1 LFFPWIVLIFS
12 HTHIRIINIDVLFC
26 QRFKAFIYN
35 IILIDNITCL
45 AYTILSI
52 DSSSRGGE
60 VAVVPAEV
68 GFAMKE
74 NRGKDMKFFNV
85 EMLKDLSA
93 EDMERL
99 RREIKNLNRRVREE
113 LDRRERYCAHC
124 GDRLGTSVYGLRYCS
139 AWHSYLSSRENT
151 TTVSRVEFERKRA
164 VRRIRTIRKA
174 AQAGATMSENS
185 KLEGAAALK
194 ASFRNQRIGRIL
206 NEYQTITG
214 ESFNQSMRDYR
225 RSRATE
231 Q

>member
-1 LFFPWIVLIFS
+1 MVLICS
-12 HTHIRIINIDVLFC
+12 HAHIWIINIDILIC
-26 QRFKAFIYN
+26 QRFRALIYN
-35 IILIDNITCL
+35 IIFIDYIAKL
-45 AYTILSI
+45 AYTIVSI
-52 DSSSRGGE
+52 DSSATGSA
-60 VAVVPAEV
+60 VAAVPAEV
-68 GFAMKE
+68 GFSMKE
-74 NRGKDMKFFNV
+74 NKGRDMKFFNV

-139 AWHSYLSSRENT
+139 AWHNYLSSRKNT
-151 TTVSRVEFERKRA
+151 ATVSRVEFERKRA
-164 VRRIRTIRKA
+164 VRRIRMIRKA
-174 AQAGATMSENS
+174 AQAGAATSENS

-194 ASFRNQRIGRIL
+194 ASFRNQRIDRIL

-214 ESFNQSMRDYR
+214 ESLNQSIRDYR
-225 RSRATE
+225 NSRATE

>member
-1 LFFPWIVLIFS
+1 M
-12 HTHIRIINIDVLFC
+12 D
-26 QRFKAFIYN
+26 
-35 IILIDNITCL
+35 
-45 AYTILSI
+45 LSAP
-52 DSSSRGGE
+52 GGA

-68 GFAMKE
+68 GFAMKD
-74 NRGKDMKFFNV
+74 NKGKEMKFFNV
-85 EMLKDLSA
+85 EMLKDLSV

-139 AWHSYLSSRENT
+139 AWHNYLSSRKNT
-151 TTVSRVEFERKRA
+151 ATVSRVEFERKRA
-164 VRRIRTIRKA
+164 VRRIRMIRKA
-174 AQAGATMSENS
+174 AQAGVTVSENS

-214 ESFNQSMRDYR
+214 ESLNQSIRDYR

>member
-1 LFFPWIVLIFS
+1 
-12 HTHIRIINIDVLFC
+12 
-26 QRFKAFIYN
+26 
-35 IILIDNITCL
+35 
-45 AYTILSI
+45 
-52 DSSSRGGE
+52 

-74 NRGKDMKFFNV
+74 NKGKDVKFFNV
-85 EMLKDLSA
+85 EILKDLPA

-113 LDRRERYCAHC
+113 LDCRERYCAHC
-124 GDRLGTSVYGLRYCS
+124 GDRIGTSVYGLRYCS

-164 VRRIRTIRKA
+164 VRRIRTIWKA
-174 AQAGATMSENS
+174 AQAGATLSENS
-185 KLEGAAALK
+185 KLEGTAALN

-206 NEYQTITG
+206 NEYKTITG

>member
-1 LFFPWIVLIFS
+1 M
-12 HTHIRIINIDVLFC
+12 
-26 QRFKAFIYN
+26 
-35 IILIDNITCL
+35 
-45 AYTILSI
+45 
-52 DSSSRGGE
+52 DSSATGGA
-60 VAVVPAEV
+60 VAVAPAEV

-74 NRGKDMKFFNV
+74 NKGKDMKFFNV

-99 RREIKNLNRRVREE
+99 RREIKNLNLRIREE

-139 AWHSYLSSRENT
+139 AWHSYLSSRKNT
-151 TTVSRVEFERKRA
+151 ATVSRVEFERKRA
-164 VRRIRTIRKA
+164 VRRIRRIRKA
-174 AQAGATMSENS
+174 AKAGVGMSENS
-185 KLEGAAALK
+185 KPEGAAALK
-194 ASFRNQRIGRIL
+194 VSFRKQRIGRIL

-214 ESFNQSMRDYR
+214 ESLNQSMRDYR